1 MVITC
6 FFTETLALQ
15 AEIIKRLQRE
25 KFVDMI
31 KHMDGHEQIYR
42 LVALYTSSAKVFHL
56 PELPVR
62 VKVALDA
69 AGALLLVDGD
79 ELEQARDRLV
89 KARNTTGLSSRFVFE
104 SSTRGGKDTVTAELA
119 TGLGVAAVGSSG
131 GGGGDGGRERRSSG
145 DGKAEKAAATEDVG
159 LATATHRYRLSADE
173 RRCRSAFPPTSEQAR
188 ACWPTH
194 A

>member
-56 PELPVR
+56 PELP
-62 VKVALDA
+62 
-69 AGALLLVDGD
+69 
-79 ELEQARDRLV
+79 
-89 KARNTTGLSSRFVFE
+89 
-104 SSTRGGKDTVTAELA
+104 
-119 TGLGVAAVGSSG
+119 SG
-131 GGGGDGGRERRSSG
+131 
-145 DGKAEKAAATEDVG
+145 
-159 LATATHRYRLSADE
+159 
-173 RRCRSAFPPTSEQAR
+173 
-188 ACWPTH
+188 
-194 A
+194 

>member
-1 MVITC
+1 M
-6 FFTETLALQ
+6 
-15 AEIIKRLQRE
+15 KRLQRE
-25 KFVDMI
+25 KFADMI
-31 KHMDGHEQIYR
+31 KHMDGHEQIDR
-42 LVALYTSSAKVFHL
+42 LVALYTSSAKGLHL

-79 ELEQARDRLV
+79 ELEQARDRIA
-89 KARNTTGLSSRFVFE
+89 KARNTTGLGSRFVFE

-131 GGGGDGGRERRSSG
+131 GGGGDGGGERRSSG

-159 LATATHRYRLSADE
+159 LATATQRYRLSADE
-173 RRCRSAFPPTSEQAR
+173 RRCRSAFLPTSVQAR

>member
-42 LVALYTSSAKVFHL
+42 LVALYTSSA
-56 PELPVR
+56 
-62 VKVALDA
+62 KVALDA

-131 GGGGDGGRERRSSG
+131 GGGGDGGRQRRSSG